1 MRAKSTDLFM
11 QHIFNGKSIVTKG
24 LIKNEDYNIWSAL
37 LHIMKRWI
45 VSWIFGLAKIHYEIQ
60 QVRQFMQIFHDS
72 YENLWLNSKIGVG
85 IKFKLMLL
93 CQEIATELASKKVH
107 LVCLRRQKSQS
118 SSQSTVGTQKNQKPN
133 AIFM

>member
-1 MRAKSTDLFM
+1 MWAKSKDLLM

-24 LIKNEDYNIWSAL
+24 LIKNEDYNRRSAL
-37 LHIMKRWI
+37 LHITKRRI

-72 YENLWLNSKIGVG
+72 NENLWLNSKIGLG

-93 CQEIATELASKKVH
+93 CQEIATELASKKSSFGLSSETKEPIFISIH
-107 LVCLRRQKSQS
+107 CRHTEKS
-118 SSQSTVGTQKNQKPN
+118 K
-133 AIFM
+133 A